1 MTAAIIQARMTST
14 RLPGKV
20 LADICGKPCL
30 QRVIERLRASK
41 YLDDVIVAC
50 TTNEADNAIV
60 ALCERLNC
68 HYYRGSE
75 DDVLSRVLEAA
86 RAFGVDVIVEVTGDC
101 PLIYAGYIDKMLEP
115 HLRCNFDGITTNVIE
130 RTFPRGFD
138 IRIFDTKTL
147 ERVNSEVDNPIDRQ
161 HVATWMYLNPKGK
174 QNYLYHSVLATPNEH
189 RPDIE
194 ITLDTTE
201 DLELIRFIYGFEGQ
215 GYNLELT
222 PEQIIGIIND
232 YPMMYSKVKEIH
244 RKDYFSELQEWYA
257 KQDAPDISIPAVL
270 SQEPK
275 KEVAKTIRK
284 PIKNKKTGAKNGGAK
299 RGRKPKI

>member
-20 LADICGKPCL
+20 LLDICGKPCL

-41 YLDDVIVAC
+41 RLDDVIVAC
-50 TTNEADNAIV
+50 TTNGADDAIV
-60 ALCERLNC
+60 ALCDKLNC

-86 RAFGVDVIVEVTGDC
+86 KAFSVDVVVEVTSDC
-101 PLIYAGYIDKMLEP
+101 PLIYAGHVDALISIFSTGDYD
-115 HLRCNFDGITTNVIE
+115 FVSNVGE

-138 IRIFDTKTL
+138 IRVCSAKTL
-147 ERVNSEVDNPIDRQ
+147 ERVNVEVDNPIDRQ
-161 HVATWMYLNPKGK
+161 HCLTRMYLNPKGK
-174 QNYLYHSVLATPNEH
+174 QNYKQINMEAPASQY

-215 GYNLELT
+215 
-222 PEQIIGIIND
+222 QIIGIIND

-275 KEVAKTIRK
+275 KEVAKTTRK
-284 PIKNKKTGAKNGGAK
+284 PIKNKKTGAKNGGTNK